1 MRTGRDALM
10 AIDCFGNI
18 ELTYVADAPPPDT
31 LYTYKASRLAA
42 WEHPALRSDVPAC
55 VGAQSGMIMG
65 CACVVRPGR
74 ALFRIQFLAPE
85 GLRHAG
91 QMCWEKPC
99 RISHPG
105 AVFKKREDTMTYET
119 VYTIINLAV
128 LPAWLLLAL
137 APGAAVTRL
146 VVHSGLY
153 PLVLGIF
160 YIVTLT
166 MNMFLGMGAEGGS
179 FNTAAG
185 VSQLFSHPLG
195 ILVGWSHYLV
205 FDLFVGAWEARD
217 ARRRG
222 VAHWMLLPCLFFT
235 LMFGP
240 VGLLLYLVL
249 RQLTGKGNM
258 SLVEA

>member
-1 MRTGRDALM
+1 M
-10 AIDCFGNI
+10 APASPAARAGTS
-18 ELTYVADAPPPDT
+18 LA
-31 LYTYKASRLAA
+31 ASRI
-42 WEHPALRSDVPAC
+42 P
-55 VGAQSGMIMG
+55 AQSS
-65 CACVVRPGR
+65 R
-74 ALFRIQFLAPE
+74 
-85 GLRHAG
+85 
-91 QMCWEKPC
+91 
-99 RISHPG
+99 
-105 AVFKKREDTMTYET
+105 KREEIMSYET
-119 VYTIINLAV
+119 VYTIINLSV
-128 LPAWLLLAL
+128 MPAWLLLAL

-146 VVHSGLY
+146 VVHSGVY
-153 PLVLGIF
+153 PLALGVF
-160 YIVTLT
+160 YIVTLSMT
-166 MNMFLGMGAEGGS
+166 MFFGMGADGGGFGS
-179 FNTAAG
+179 AAG

>member
-1 MRTGRDALM
+1 
-10 AIDCFGNI
+10 
-18 ELTYVADAPPPDT
+18 
-31 LYTYKASRLAA
+31 
-42 WEHPALRSDVPAC
+42 
-55 VGAQSGMIMG
+55 MIM
-65 CACVVRPGR
+65 ACTSVVRLSR
-74 ALFRIQFLAPE
+74 VFVRIQLYSPD
-85 GLRHAG
+85 GTRHSG
-91 QMCWEKPC
+91 RTCWDEPC
-99 RISHPG
+99 RVVHPG
-105 AVFKKREDTMTYET
+105 AEFPQREEIMSYET
-119 VYTIINLAV
+119 VYTIINLSV
-128 LPAWLLLAL
+128 MPAWLLLAL

-146 VVHSGLY
+146 VVHSGVY
-153 PLVLGIF
+153 PLALGVF
-160 YIVTLT
+160 YIVTLSMT
-166 MNMFLGMGAEGGS
+166 LFFGMGADGGGFGS
-179 FNTAAG
+179 AAG